1 MQTKAVVL
9 LSGGLDSATTL
20 AIARSEGYAT
30 FALTVDYGQRHRREL
45 EAARL
50 VAQSLGAAEHRLV
63 RLELRAIGGSALTD
77 EIAVPKDRPMA
88 EMEQGIPV
96 TYVPA
101 RNTIL
106 LGVALGYAEVVG
118 AFDIFIGCNAID
130 YSGYPDCRPEFL
142 QQFEALANVATKAAV
157 EGLGVFRVHAPLL
170 YLSKANII
178 REGKRLGVD
187 FRLTHSCYEPTEE
200 GLACGRCD
208 SCRLRLKGFL
218 EAHERDPIGYAYVPP
233 EYAAAV
239 ASSATSSKRLAK

>member
-1 MQTKAVVL
+1 MQNKAVVL
-9 LSGGLDSATTL
+9 VSGGLDSATTL
-20 AIARSEGYAT
+20 AVARSEGYLPY
-30 FALTVDYGQRHRREL
+30 ALTVDYGQRHRWEL
-45 EAARL
+45 EAARQ
-50 VAQSLGAAEHRLV
+50 VAQSLGVAEHRMV
-63 RLELRAIGGSALTD
+63 RVDLRAIGGSALTD
-77 EIAVPKDRPMA
+77 TLDVPKDRA
-88 EMEQGIPV
+88 LEEIEQGIPV

-101 RNTIL
+101 RNTVL
-106 LGVALGYAEVVG
+106 LGLALGYAEVVG

-142 QQFEALANVATKAAV
+142 RQFEALANVATKAAV

-187 FRLTHSCYEPTEE
+187 FGLTHSCYEPTEE

-218 EAHERDPIGYAYVPP
+218 EAQERDTIRYAYVPP
-233 EYAAAV
+233 EYVAAV
-239 ASSATSSKRLAK
+239 AGTAASSKRSAK